1 MGGGRRGA
9 PPPHPTDHPP
19 RPPPPPPPP
28 APAPARGGGVAYLHL
43 IPFYLFGGDLLAS
56 EMARQ
61 LVSII
66 AALAMF
72 AGFFRAWT
80 GSWRDGLPFTVVAL
94 IMVISL
100 HVDALLFPINSML
113 GLRSTMPLV
122 VAIHLYLRPDGRRAS
137 VERAAL
143 FAIAMLCGIEQ
154 GTATIMAFV
163 VVKAILAL
171 RRRNAG
177 ELLGAAATVAL
188 GGFFFVLILFV
199 MTPTGFASVIRFNF
213 RSLPNDQFWYFG
225 GPPNRFLFRW
235 VQLRIPLADP
245 LWTVGVFGM
254 VGWVLVRFWRGAKVP
269 DAARSCRRR
278 ISRDIRGRVDGVD
291 SGCSRDRLP
300 SAGGA
305 GCAHPRPARG
315 AARVGALETTTSRSP
330 KRSETAPSDIR
341 RVRDGTVYTIAAAP
355 GPALSVIRTPFHLVY
370 AHGYL
375 HRSPEMS
382 ATWGEAIQLGERMVD
397 NRRAALHRQPTI
409 WSTYASN
416 LEWKLGVFHPSFD
429 YIIHALGPDNRAAY
443 AATFV
448 ARKPDIVQTIEPTF
462 TMYEEWLELNHW
474 DFYRPLLR
482 DYAMASA
489 GPWSYYW
496 FRRATPFD
504 ERARLIAD
512 APVPPGR
519 LAIAIDARDVAKDS
533 IGLFEVTLHYHV
545 VNPWRRVPV
554 IGSLPRYLVSILEAE
569 NHSAISLAP
578 YAHQRAFPI
587 VTTGPTQILPCRYR
601 AGAHRWR
608 VTGVRLLRVV
618 RLAVAP
624 ENQRWAMDF
633 IKGPRPDTVVARPD
647 SLAAPP
653 KFGGAQASMT
663 SHAPARPPLDVRAI
677 RVSLVPISPGSIPW
691 FVNLV
696 RAMSSRSTGGH

>member
-1 MGGGRRGA
+1 MLCVGFVSIAADAPLHFDGSPIDGPFQLFNALRRLAAGQRFGGTFQYFHG
-9 PPPHPTDHPP
+9 P
-19 RPPPPPPPP
+19 
-28 APAPARGGGVAYLHL
+28 GVAYLHL
-43 IPFYLFGGDLLAS
+43 LPFYFFGGDLLAS

-171 RRRNAG
+171 RRRNGG

-199 MTPTGFASVIRFNF
+199 ITPTGFASVIRFNF

-269 DAARSCRRR
+269 DAREVAAEGFLAIYAVASMASILGVLATVYFQPAVRVALILALLAVRREWERWKPRIPISGDLRRR
-278 ISRDIRGRVDGVD
+278 IPIYAVLAV
-291 SGCSRDRLP
+291 
-300 SAGGA
+300 AGYS
-305 GCAHPRPARG
+305 
-315 AARVGALETTTSRSP
+315 V
-330 KRSETAPSDIR
+330 
-341 RVRDGTVYTIAAAP
+341 AAAP
-355 GPALSVIRTPFHLVY
+355 RQTTAVTRAPLHLLY

-375 HRSPEMS
+375 HLKSEMS
-382 ATWGEAIQLGERMVD
+382 QEWTSAIHLGQTMVD
-397 NRRAALHRQPTI
+397 DRRAALHRQPTI
-409 WSTYASN
+409 WSTYASS

-462 TMYEEWLELNHW
+462 TMYEEWLEVNHW

-482 DYAMASA
+482 DYAIASA
-489 GPWSYYW
+489 GPWSYFW
-496 FRRATPFD
+496 FRRQSAFD
-504 ERARLIAD
+504 ERPRLIAD
-512 APVPPGR
+512 APVPPGS

-545 VNPWRRVPV
+545 VNPWRWVPV
-554 IGSLPRYLVSILEAE
+554 IGSLPRYLVNILEAE
-569 NHSAISLAP
+569 NHAAISLAP
-578 YAHQRAFPI
+578 YAHRRVFPV
-587 VTTGPTQILPCRYR
+587 VTMGPTEIHL
-601 AGAHRWR
+601 AGEVQAIVGHASLVFDSIR
-608 VTGVRLLRVV
+608 VE
-618 RLAVAP
+618 RLAIAP

-633 IKGPRPDTVVARPD
+633 IRGPRPDTTIAKPR
-647 SLAAPP
+647 
-653 KFGGAQASMT
+653 
-663 SHAPARPPLDVRAI
+663 
-677 RVSLVPISPGSIPW
+677 
-691 FVNLV
+691 
-696 RAMSSRSTGGH
+696 